1 MVEEHLDTRFTTGT
15 STVWYRTSQS
25 GVSTSSNDVYGDR
38 SLRLRCTGTS
48 TGTLRYNQLRWLPL
62 TAFAVYRTPY
72 GTKPATSTWYRTL
85 RLPLTALAVRTV
97 RYTQLRWLQFSAFA
111 VRTVP
116 TVHPATL
123 VTAKLVTAKLTA
135 FVVRVTSVAGC
146 TVRYTQLRW
155 LQLTAFAVRVTSVAG
170 CTVRYTQLRWRSILT
185 RFRSSRGKNAKNM
198 IRR

>member
-1 MVEEHLDTRFTTGT
+1 MVTTHALT
-15 STVWYRTSQS
+15 AFAAYWYQYRYLTVP
-25 GVSTSSNDVYGDR
+25 
-38 SLRLRCTGTS
+38 
-48 TGTLRYNQLRWLPL
+48 YNQLRWLPL
-62 TAFAVYRTPY
+62 TAFAVYRTPSVRHRTSYQYLVQVPDTVRCGYRSLRWRCVPY
-72 GTKPATSTWYRTL
+72 GTPSYAGYNSL
-85 RLPLTALAVRTV
+85 RSRCVP
-97 RYTQLRWLQFSAFA
+97 
-111 VRTVP
+111 TVP

-135 FVVRVTSVAGC
+135 FVVRATSVAGC